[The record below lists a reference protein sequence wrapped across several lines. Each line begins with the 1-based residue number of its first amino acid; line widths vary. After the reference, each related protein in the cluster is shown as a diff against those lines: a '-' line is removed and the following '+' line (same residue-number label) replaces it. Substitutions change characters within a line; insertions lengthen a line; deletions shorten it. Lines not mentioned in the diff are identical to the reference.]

1 MVVIDIK
8 VDNEEKTL
16 YMDGKLHRSIEN
28 KIKPKVH
35 KKDFDWVWI
44 VDGPEGSGKSVFA
57 FQLAKVLDPSFN
69 LSRVC
74 MTPNEFTKAIL
85 KAKKGQCVI
94 FDEAFTGFSSRA
106 SLTEINRLLVSLM
119 MEMRS
124 KNLVVI
130 IVMPTIFLLDRYVA
144 LFRARGLF
152 HIYLKNGK
160 RGRWCYFNNKKK
172 KILYL
177 KGKKL
182 FSYKEPR
189 SKFRGRFYDTY
200 TINEE
205 EYRAKKSEALMKKS
219 RSTKAETYK
228 FHRDI
233 LFWILHKVL
242 KHSYTKIAK
251 MCKENDYKVD
261 RTTIYDAVMEKEKE
275 ILEKEAIEEEKK
287 IKEREKSLLED
298 DKITEIKN

>member
-1 MVVIDIK
+1 MVVVDIE
-8 VDNEEKTL
+8 VDGEKKTL
-16 YMDGKLHRSIEN
+16 YIDGKLHRSIES
-28 KIKPKVH
+28 KIKPKIH

-44 VDGPEGSGKSVFA
+44 VDGSEGVGKSVFA

-74 MTPNEFTKAIL
+74 MTPNEFTKAII
-85 KAKKGQCVI
+85 KAKKGQCVT
-94 FDEAFTGFSSRA
+94 FDEAFTGLSSRA

-152 HIYLKNGK
+152 HVYLKNGR
-160 RGRWCYFNNKKK
+160 RGRWIYFNNKKK

-182 FSYKEPR
+182 YSYKEPR
-189 SKFRGRFYDTY
+189 SKFRGKFYDNY

-205 EYRAKKSEALMKKS
+205 RYREKKTEALMKKS
-219 RSTKAETYK
+219 RSTKSETYK
-228 FHRDI
+228 FHRDT

-242 KHSYTKIAK
+242 KYNYTKITK
-251 MCKENDYKVD
+251 MCKENGYNIG
-261 RTTIYDAVMEKEKE
+261 RTTIYDIIAGKEKE
-275 ILEKEAIEEEKK
+275 ILEKEAIEEEKEAE
-287 IKEREKSLLED
+287 EREKAIKKDE
-298 DKITEIKN
+298 KVVEIGG

>member
-8 VDNEEKTL
+8 VDGKEKKL

-28 KIKPKVH
+28 KIIPKIH
-35 KKDFDWVWI
+35 KKDFDWVWV

-57 FQLAKVLDPSFN
+57 QQLAKVLDPNFN
-69 LSRVC
+69 VSRMA
-74 MTPNEFTKAIL
+74 MTPDEFTKCII

-124 KNLVVI
+124 KNLAVI
-130 IVMPTIFLLDRYVA
+130 IVMPTYFLLDKYVA

-152 HIYLKNGK
+152 HIYLKKGK
-160 RGRWCYFNNKKK
+160 RGRWCYFNNRKKK
-172 KILYL
+172 LLYL

-182 FSYKEPR
+182 YSYKEPR
-189 SKFRGRFYDTY
+189 SNFRGRFYDTY

-205 EYRAKKSEALMKKS
+205 EYRAKKGEALIKKS
-219 RSTKAETYK
+219 RSTKSETFK
-228 FHRDI
+228 FQRDV
-233 LFWILHKVL
+233 LFWILHNQL
-242 KHSYTKIAK
+242 KYSYTKIARI
-251 MCKENDYKVD
+251 CKENDYKVD
-261 RTTIYDAVMEKEKE
+261 RTTIYDAIMQKERDVLEKQAMEE
-275 ILEKEAIEEEKK
+275 EKEAE
-287 IKEREKSLLED
+287 EREKALLKEED
-298 DKITEIKN
+298 NGF